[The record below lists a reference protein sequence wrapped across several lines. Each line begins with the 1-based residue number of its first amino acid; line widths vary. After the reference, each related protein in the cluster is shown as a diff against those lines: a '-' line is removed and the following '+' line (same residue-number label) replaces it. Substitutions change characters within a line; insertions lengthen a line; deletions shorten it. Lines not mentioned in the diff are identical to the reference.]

1 MAALQH
7 IDLHAA
13 LNRFG
18 LEEFRKGQQEVISHI
33 IAGHDCLCVMPTGG
47 GKSLCYQ
54 LPSLVRPGLTIVVS
68 PLIALMKDQV
78 DSLSNRGISAT
89 LINSTLSAA
98 EANQRLEHVAGGHY
112 SMVYVAPERLRN
124 SRFLDA
130 IRTTPIQLLAVDEA
144 HCISEW
150 GHDFRPDYQRLGRF
164 REALGGVQ
172 TVALTAT
179 ATPKVRQDI
188 VDSLKLRVAKHFITG
203 FARDNLYLGSMLCM
217 GDREKDK
224 QLLEFIKDQPG
235 AGIIYAATRKRCV
248 ALVEQI
254 GKELKISVGAYH
266 AGLLPEQR
274 KLIQEQFMGG
284 NLKVIIA
291 TNAFGMGIDKSDLRY
306 VIHYNTPG
314 TLEAYYQEA
323 GRAGRDSLPSQC
335 VLLYSPQDRYIQEFF
350 IENAN
355 PPRELLESVYDLLVK
370 RPEDPI
376 ELTAEEIRELTNAP
390 ATTEAINSC
399 LQILGRTTVME
410 RLEMSGGLAMFR
422 IDSKLPT
429 LVDLLPKAANVQ
441 RTVLRAVEKAIGD
454 RREEAVY
461 IHPRWLMQQLQMDR
475 EALNRTLRELCKLD
489 SFEYVPPFRG
499 RAIHFRRRDV
509 PFSDLKIDHETLAA
523 RKKADYEKLDGM
535 VSYAQ
540 SRSCRQR
547 TILEY
552 FGDASASNCG
562 ICDRC
567 QGKTGWPNM
576 PKVNAA
582 LANGKAVEK
591 KSKSKESKHS
601 IANATTAIAG
611 VSVPIGLNQ
620 PSVETNVVQQPTSS
634 SQAVGGG
641 RTKPTTALTV
651 PQAHIP
657 HTPLLPSEAKP
668 AYDLIVT
675 ILKAVERTHGYLSK
689 TLLSQHL
696 SGVESKAVQGLRLQR
711 LPEFGILKGWKK
723 SHASGFLDQT
733 LDVGLL
739 CLSELR
745 VGKLTVS
752 ISETGNMCISGTQPI
767 PAELMQYV
775 HQCIVA
781 SERASEKAGEQ
792 TFESAA
798 TDKPATALA
807 TPAKVAMPAQSTVPS
822 ALAVPPRLTMPP
834 AKAMEQTTFASG
846 KVSPESRSTPK
857 PADSTLVPHH
867 EGASSSSDALVRP
880 FAHLPPAEATDAS
893 SGRDVTA
900 PMIEDWRWTV
910 RLVEHGYRLGECAL
924 IRGKT
929 PDSILED
936 LTKALQDGKRF
947 TIGQLFDRRT
957 QIAVRELRD
966 SYDPNAS
973 PPSIFQSYP
982 SLWRFIQRWIAMD
995 TR

>member
-1 MAALQH
+1 MAAVAQ

-13 LNRFG
+13 LKRFG
-18 LEEFRKGQQEVISHI
+18 LEDFRKGQQEVISHI

-54 LPSLVRPGLTIVVS
+54 LPSQVRPGLTIVVS

-78 DSLSNRGISAT
+78 DALSNRGISAT
-89 LINSTLSAA
+89 LINSTLSTA
-98 EANQRLEHVAGGHY
+98 EQNQRLEHVAGGHY

-130 IRTTPIQLLAVDEA
+130 IRSTPIQLLAVDEA

-150 GHDFRPDYQRLGRF
+150 GHDFRPDYQRLGKF

-224 QLLEFIKDQPG
+224 QLLDFVKDQVG
-235 AGIIYAATRKRCV
+235 TGIIYAATRKRCE
-248 ALVEQI
+248 ALVDQI

-266 AGLLPEQR
+266 AGLLPDQR
-274 KLIQEQFMGG
+274 KLIQDQFMCGQ
-284 NLKVIIA
+284 LKVIVA

-323 GRAGRDSLPSQC
+323 GRAGRDQLPSQC

-355 PPRELLESVYDLLVK
+355 PPRELLESVYDLLVQ

-390 ATTEAINSC
+390 ATSEAINSC
-399 LQILGRTTVME
+399 LQILGRTAVME

-429 LVDLLPKAANVQ
+429 LLDLLPKSAHVQ
-441 RTVLRAVEKAIGD
+441 RNVLRVVEKAVGD

-461 IHPRWLMQQLQMDR
+461 IHPRWLTQQLDMDR
-475 EALNRTLRELCKLD
+475 DALNRTLRELCKLD

-509 PFSDLKIDHETLAA
+509 PFNDLKIDHETLAA
-523 RKKADYEKLDGM
+523 RKKSDYEKLDRM
-535 VSYAQ
+535 VAYAQ
-540 SRSCRQR
+540 SRSCRQK

-567 QGKTGWPNM
+567 QGKTGWPKM
-576 PKVNAA
+576 PAVIDVPSKASLGSGQGNKSSSTEVQKNLPKPIADKQPVSSKANVKPTNELNAF
-582 LANGKAVEK
+582 
-591 KSKSKESKHS
+591 
-601 IANATTAIAG
+601 IAG
-611 VSVPIGLNQ
+611 TPIQ
-620 PSVETNVVQQPTSS
+620 PPVAEKPKKGVTNAKLA
-634 SQAVGGG
+634 QAV
-641 RTKPTTALTV
+641 V
-651 PQAHIP
+651 
-657 HTPLLPSEAKP
+657 LLPSEAKP
-668 AYDLIVT
+668 AHDLIVT
-675 ILKAVERTHGYLSK
+675 ILKAVEKTHGYLSK
-689 TLLSQHL
+689 TVLSQHL
-696 SGVESKAVQGLRLQR
+696 SGVESKAIQGLRLQR
-711 LPEFGILKGWKK
+711 LPEFGILKSWKK
-723 SHASGFLDQT
+723 SHASGFLDKT

-739 CLSELR
+739 TLTELR
-745 VGKLTVS
+745 VGKVTVS
-752 ISETGNMCISGTQPI
+752 ISDAGSKCLAGLEQV
-767 PAELMQYV
+767 PAPLMQYV
-775 HQCIVA
+775 HQCQQAAEKGVTLIVEPSSVS
-781 SERASEKAGEQ
+781 SESWSESDSTA
-792 TFESAA
+792 TTATTATSA
-798 TDKPATALA
+798 T
-807 TPAKVAMPAQSTVPS
+807 QSAPTVTVPI
-822 ALAVPPRLTMPP
+822 P
-834 AKAMEQTTFASG
+834 
-846 KVSPESRSTPK
+846 SPTS
-857 PADSTLVPHH
+857 L
-867 EGASSSSDALVRP
+867 SDDELVRP
-880 FAHLPPAEATDAS
+880 IAKLPRADIRDAS
-893 SGRDVTA
+893 SGRDVSA

-936 LTKALQDGKRF
+936 LTKAIQDGKRF
-947 TIGQLFDRRT
+947 TIEQLFDRRT
-957 QIAVRELRD
+957 QIAVKELRSTD
-966 SYDPNAS
+966 VAMAT

-982 SLWRFIQRWIAMD
+982 SLWRFIQRWIASES
-995 TR
+995 R

>member
-1 MAALQH
+1 MAVLGQ

-18 LEEFRKGQQEVISHI
+18 LEDFRKGQQEVISHI

-89 LINSTLSAA
+89 LINSTLSTA
-98 EANQRLEHVAGGHY
+98 EQNQRLEHVAGGHY

-130 IRTTPIQLLAVDEA
+130 IRSTPIQLLAVDEA

-224 QLLEFIKDQPG
+224 QLLDFIKDQSG
-235 AGIIYAATRKRCV
+235 TGIIYAATRKRCE

-284 NLKVIIA
+284 QLKVIIA

-399 LQILGRTTVME
+399 LQILGRTSVME

-429 LVDLLPKAANVQ
+429 LLDLLPKGANVQ

-454 RREEAVY
+454 RREEPVY
-461 IHPRWLMQQLQMDR
+461 IHPRWLMQQLEMDR
-475 EALNRTLRELCKLD
+475 DALNRTLRELCKLE

-509 PFSDLKIDHETLAA
+509 PFSELKIDHETLAA
-523 RKKADYEKLDGM
+523 RKKSDYEKLDRM
-535 VSYAQ
+535 VAYAQ
-540 SRSCRQR
+540 SRSCRQK

-567 QGKTGWPNM
+567 QGKIGWPNM
-576 PKVNAA
+576 PQVLPLPKVATPA
-582 LANGKAVEK
+582 EK
-591 KSKSKESKHS
+591 
-601 IANATTAIAG
+601 
-611 VSVPIGLNQ
+611 
-620 PSVETNVVQQPTSS
+620 
-634 SQAVGGG
+634 
-641 RTKPTTALTV
+641 
-651 PQAHIP
+651 PQASKKAP
-657 HTPLLPSEAKP
+657 PKLAKTTFESELPRDPDATLPSEAKP
-668 AYDLIVT
+668 AHDLIIT

-711 LPEFGILKGWKK
+711 LPEFGILRAWKK
-723 SHASGFLDQT
+723 SHASGFLDKT
-733 LDVGLL
+733 LDAGLL
-739 CLSELR
+739 KLTELR
-745 VGKLTVS
+745 QGKVTVS
-752 ISETGNMCISGTQPI
+752 LSDVGIQCLAGTQPI
-767 PAELMQYV
+767 PAILMQYV
-775 HQCIVA
+775 CQCQQA
-781 SERASEKAGEQ
+781 AEKLANSPATPPPKEPAQPPKDTAQPKPSERVQPIGAI
-792 TFESAA
+792 
-798 TDKPATALA
+798 P
-807 TPAKVAMPAQSTVPS
+807 VAMPIEAPQVSLATRSDQS
-822 ALAVPPRLTMPP
+822 
-834 AKAMEQTTFASG
+834 ASS
-846 KVSPESRSTPK
+846 KQIDAPK
-857 PADSTLVPHH
+857 PFKTDRNMEVRPPIL
-867 EGASSSSDALVRP
+867 ERDNDALVRP
-880 FAHLPPAEATDAS
+880 MAALPTADVKDAS
-893 SGRDVTA
+893 AGRDVTA

-924 IRGKT
+924 IRGKI
-929 PDSILED
+929 PDAILED

-947 TIGQLFDRRT
+947 TIEHLFDRRT
-957 QIAVRELRD
+957 QIAVKELK
-966 SYDPNAS
+966 SNGIESAN

-982 SLWRFIQRWIAMD
+982 SLWRFIQRWIASD
-995 TR
+995 AAVAQRR